1 MSIQIKVFGQLSEI
15 AGGTELELKEL
26 TDTDKV
32 RAQLL
37 FDFPKLEH
45 HPFVMA
51 VNKKIIKQNQKINK
65 GDEVAL
71 LPPFAGG

>member
-1 MSIQIKVFGQLSEI
+1 MSIKIKIFGQLAEI
-15 AGGTELELKEL
+15 AGRIELEWQEL
-26 TDTDKV
+26 SDTDTIREKLI
-32 RAQLL
+32 AE
-37 FDFPKLEH
+37 FPKLEY

-51 VNKKIIKQNQKINK
+51 VNKKIVNQNQKINK

>member
-15 AGGTELELKEL
+15 AGNTELELNEL
-26 TDTDKV
+26 LDTDQI
-32 RAQLL
+32 REQLL
-37 FDFPKLEH
+37 SDFPKLEQ

-51 VNKKIIKQNQKINK
+51 VNKKIIKQNQKLNE